1 MGQDG
6 ATGGQS
12 EESDLVHNRLR
23 ESPFKRWVLLDGDRL
38 TLTVMLSFVVFAIC
52 FGLGLAGFVPVTDPA
67 VSTTLVA
74 AIVGGTLPFVT
85 IVLAINQLVL
95 AQELGWAG
103 DLEERFD
110 EMTSFRRE
118 VESATDTPVSPAAP
132 ADFLDLIVRTVA
144 DRAKTLRPVADRVD
158 DPDLATRV
166 DDFVDA
172 ITAES
177 EVITDALDDAE
188 FGTFDALSSVLGHF
202 NGTHLYTA
210 RSLRTRHADDFPEGA
225 RETFDSLI
233 DLLGHL
239 AVARQTFKTLYI
251 EYELAHLSKILL
263 YVGLPTLL
271 GGGLFLLTYGSI
283 VGVVGDPLVLLVVV
297 SAVVTLVFLP
307 FVVLLVYTLRI
318 ATIAS
323 RTADFGPFVP
333 RADVEQ

>member
-1 MGQDG
+1 MSQDG
-6 ATGGQS
+6 ATDGEPNQ
-12 EESDLVHNRLR
+12 SDLVHDRLR
-23 ESPFKRWVLLDGDRL
+23 ESPFERWVLLDGDRL
-38 TLTVMLSFVVFAIC
+38 VLTALLSFAVFAIC
-52 FGLGLAGFVPVTDPA
+52 FGVGLAGFVPVTDPG

-74 AIVGGTLPFVT
+74 AVVGGTLPFVT

-103 DLEERFD
+103 ELEERFD
-110 EMTSFRRE
+110 AMTSFRRA
-118 VESATDTPVSPAAP
+118 VETATGTGVSPAAP

-144 DRAKTLRPVADRVD
+144 DRAETLRPVADRID
-158 DPDLATRV
+158 DPVLATRV
-166 DDFVDA
+166 EDFADA
-172 ITAES
+172 ITTES

-188 FGTFDALSSVLGHF
+188 FGTFDALSAMLGHF
-202 NGTHLYTA
+202 NGAHLYTA
-210 RSLRTRHADDFPEGA
+210 RSLRTWHAVDLPEEA

-251 EYELAHLSKILL
+251 EYELAHLSKLLL

-271 GGGLFLLTYGSI
+271 GGGLYLLTYGSI
-283 VGVVGDPLVLLVVV
+283 VEAVGDPLVLLLVV
-297 SAVVTLVFLP
+297 STVVTLVFLP

-333 RADVEQ
+333 RAESRQ